1 MLTKSL
7 VEQSP
12 SVNNVNTLVTVDLG
26 LLVGMGLL
34 ILAAVALTF
43 FGFNRSKQRKMF
55 NREMPTA
62 TQAQSIPDGAA
73 EVLDVLA
80 TAGMVLDGSNTV
92 LRATTGAQ
100 AYGLVQNRLLVHD
113 KLVDLVDIARES
125 GIPEHIDTELATGLR
140 GESVFVHAR
149 AARLGSRYVMLL
161 VDDRTEARR
170 LEETRRDFVANISH
184 ELKTPIGA
192 VSLLAEAIQ
201 DAVEDPEMVKK
212 FANNLQR
219 ESNRLASLVQDI
231 IQLSRLQSAETV
243 ASADKIDL
251 SGLVAE
257 AVERNHFLAENKH
270 IRLRVNAPRGQLV
283 FGDHEMLST
292 AVKNLIENAILY
304 SEEGSQVG
312 VGLRTVNGV
321 AEISVADNGVGIPL
335 EEQSRVFE
343 RFYRVDTSRSRQ
355 TGGTG
360 LGLSIVKHVAMN
372 HRGEVRVFSQPGL
385 GSTFTLRL
393 PVADNTVDDLTEQKE
408 QGE

>member
-1 MLTKSL
+1 MA
-7 VEQSP
+7 ESP
-12 SVNNVNTLVTVDLG
+12 SVNFVNTLKAFDPANVVLFA
-26 LLVGMGLL
+26 LVFLVLSGMGGLV
-34 ILAAVALTF
+34 VAQIK
-43 FGFNRSKQRKMF
+43 NRSKRKVQMSI
-55 NREMPTA
+55 A
-62 TQAQSIPDGAA
+62 TQVQSIPDGAA

-100 AYGLVQNRLLVHD
+100 AYGLVQNRLLIHSALVE
-113 KLVDLVDIARES
+113 LVDLARQT
-125 GIPEHIDTELATGLR
+125 GKPEHVDTELVTGLR
-140 GESVFVHAR
+140 GEVVFVHAR
-149 AARLGSRYVMLL
+149 AARLGTRYVMLL
-161 VDDRTEARR
+161 VDDRTESRR

-192 VSLLAEAIQ
+192 VSLLAEALQ
-201 DAVEDPEMVKK
+201 DAVGDPVMVKK
-212 FANNLQR
+212 FAANLQR
-219 ESNRLASLVQDI
+219 EASRLASLVQDI

-243 ASADKIDL
+243 ANASLIDL
-251 SGLVAE
+251 SAVVSE
-257 AVERNHFLAENKH
+257 AVERNHFLADNKQ
-270 IRLRVNAPRGQLV
+270 IRIRVDAPRGQMIY
-283 FGDHEMLST
+283 GDHEMLST

-312 VGLRTVNGV
+312 VGLRTVDGI

-335 EEQSRVFE
+335 EEQPRVFE
-343 RFYRVDTSRSRQ
+343 RFYRVDASRSRQ

-372 HRGEVRVFSQPGL
+372 HRGEVRLFSQPGL

-393 PVADNTVDDLTEQKE
+393 PVADNSVDDPYESKE

>member
-1 MLTKSL
+1 MAQSL
-7 VEQSP
+7 
-12 SVNNVNTLVTVDLG
+12 SVNFVNTLKAFDPANVVLFA
-26 LLVGMGLL
+26 LVFLVLSGMGGLV
-34 ILAAVALTF
+34 VAQIK
-43 FGFNRSKQRKMF
+43 NRSKRKVQMSI
-55 NREMPTA
+55 A
-62 TQAQSIPDGAA
+62 TQVQSIPDGAA

-100 AYGLVQNRLLVHD
+100 AYGLVQNRLLIHSALVE
-113 KLVDLVDIARES
+113 LVDLARET
-125 GIPEHIDTELATGLR
+125 GKPEHVDTELVTGLR
-140 GESVFVHAR
+140 GEVVFVHAR
-149 AARLGSRYVMLL
+149 AARLGTRYVMLL
-161 VDDRTEARR
+161 VDDRTESRR

-192 VSLLAEAIQ
+192 VSLLAEALQ
-201 DAVEDPEMVKK
+201 DAVGDPVMVKK
-212 FANNLQR
+212 FAANLQR
-219 ESNRLASLVQDI
+219 EASRLASLVQDI

-243 ASADKIDL
+243 ANASLIDL
-251 SGLVAE
+251 SAVVSE
-257 AVERNHFLAENKH
+257 AVERNHFLADNKQ
-270 IRLRVNAPRGQLV
+270 IRIRVDAPRGQMIY
-283 FGDHEMLST
+283 GDHEMLST

-312 VGLRTVNGV
+312 VGLRTVDGI

-335 EEQSRVFE
+335 EEQPRVFE
-343 RFYRVDTSRSRQ
+343 RFYRVDASRSRQ

-372 HRGEVRVFSQPGL
+372 HRGEVRLFSQPGL

-393 PVADNTVDDLTEQKE
+393 PVADNSVDDPYESKE

>member
-1 MLTKSL
+1 VS
-7 VEQSP
+7 QSP
-12 SVNNVNTLVTVDLG
+12 SVNNVNTTITIDFGLLSLLG
-26 LLVGMGLL
+26 LIALAVGGGLALILVGSK
-34 ILAAVALTF
+34 
-43 FGFNRSKQRKMF
+43 NRKSLKSQ
-55 NREMPTA
+55 MPTA
-62 TQAQSIPDGAA
+62 TQVQSIPDGAA

-100 AYGLVQNRLLVHD
+100 AYGLVQSRLLIHSALVN
-113 KLVDLVDIARES
+113 LVDLARET
-125 GIPEHIDTELATGLR
+125 GGPEHIDTELSTGLR

-192 VSLLAEAIQ
+192 VSLLAEALQ
-201 DAVEDPEMVKK
+201 DAVDDPAMVKK
-212 FANNLQR
+212 FASNLQR

-243 ASADKIDL
+243 AKANKIDL
-251 SGLVAE
+251 SAVVAE
-257 AVERNHFLAENKH
+257 AVERNHFLADNKQ
-270 IRLRVNAPRGQLV
+270 IRIRVDAPRGHII

-312 VGLRTVNGV
+312 VGLRTINGV
-321 AEISVADNGVGIPL
+321 AEISVADNGVGIPAD
-335 EEQSRVFE
+335 EQARVFE
-343 RFYRVDTSRSRQ
+343 RFYRVDASRSRQ